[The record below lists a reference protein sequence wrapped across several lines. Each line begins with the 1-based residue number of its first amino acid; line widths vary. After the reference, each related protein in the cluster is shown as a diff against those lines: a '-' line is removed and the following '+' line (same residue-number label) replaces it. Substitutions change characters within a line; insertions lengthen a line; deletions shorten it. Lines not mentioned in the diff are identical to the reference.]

1 MSEPIS
7 NNLYN
12 FIIQGTATVTGNH
25 VIIIERNVFY
35 TDGLVAISCG
45 TPSTFPDCVVWYIYP
60 TPVI

>member
-45 TPSTFPDCVVWYIYP
+45 TPSTFPDCVV
-60 TPVI
+60 